1 MGRVDADHGI
11 HLPGLVEEGARRAD
25 DERIG
30 VVHPHS
36 VVRRAR
42 VRETNVGNL
51 AAIQQTSG
59 VPGNGVLLL
68 SCPDRRGVVAAV
80 ADFIASHNGNIVHAE
95 QHTDDVERVFF
106 QRVEFEL
113 DGFDVDRE
121 HILAA
126 FAPAAE
132 RFGMTV
138 DLRFTDVMPRVA
150 LMASKQPHCLF
161 DLLTRWRAGELPAQV
176 VGVIDN
182 HPDHA
187 DLVEHMGVPYFHLPV
202 TPDSK
207 TTQEAKVLETLRSL
221 DVDLVVLA
229 RYMQILSPVL
239 VDAYRS
245 RIINIHHSFLPAFI
259 GANPYR
265 QAHDRGVKLIGA
277 TAHYVTEELDEGP
290 ILDQEVT
297 RVTHRDS
304 VAELTRKGRDLETIV
319 LARAVRAHLEH
330 RVLVYGRKTVVFG

>member
-1 MGRVDADHGI
+1 M
-11 HLPGLVEEGARRAD
+11 
-25 DERIG
+25 
-30 VVHPHS
+30 
-36 VVRRAR
+36 
-42 VRETNVGNL
+42 
-51 AAIQQTSG
+51 SG
-59 VPGNGVLLL
+59 TGVLLL
-68 SCPDRRGVVAAV
+68 SCPDQRGVVASV
-80 ADFIASHNGNIVHAE
+80 AEFIASHNGNIVHAE
-95 QHTDDVERVFF
+95 QHTDDVEHVFF

-113 DGFDVDRE
+113 EGFDVGRDD
-121 HILAA
+121 ILSA
-126 FAPAAE
+126 FAPVAR
-132 RFGMTV
+132 RFDMSV
-138 DLRFTDVMPRVA
+138 DLRFSDVRPRVA
-150 LMASKQPHCLF
+150 LLASKQPHCLF
-161 DLLTRWRAGELPAQV
+161 DLLTRWRSGELPADI

-187 DLVEHMGVPYFHLPV
+187 DLVEHMGVPYHHLPV
-202 TPDSK
+202 TPGGKDD
-207 TTQEAKVLETLRSL
+207 QETRLLDTLASL
-221 DVDLVVLA
+221 DVDVVVLA
-229 RYMQILSPVL
+229 RYMQILSPRV
-239 VDAYRS
+239 VDAFRS